1 MKVVLFCGGY
11 GMRMRNGNA
20 SDVPKPMAPVQGRP
34 FLERLLDYWIGQGVQ
49 RAVLAVGYMHET
61 VRKHFGEQYRN
72 CALDY
77 SVEQQPLGTGGAL
90 VQTLP
95 LVQGKT
101 FLVLNGDTY
110 FAVPLSKLTEFH
122 RQHRA
127 EVSLSLFRSE
137 AVSGRPHGLARPV
150 AGPHSCRGNHRQIRR
165 QPAVGRQPPRS
176 PASSPWQGCAA
187 RLPAR
192 VSSLEKDLLP
202 SLLGGLYGC
211 IFDAPFVDI
220 GLPED
225 WRAAANIIT

>member
-1 MKVVLFCGGY
+1 MEAVVLAGGL
-11 GMRMRNGNA
+11 GTRLRA
-20 SDVPKPMAPVQGRP
+20 AVSDVPKPMAPVQGRP
-34 FLERLLDYWIGQGVQ
+34 FLERLLDYWIGQGVR

-61 VRKHFGEQYRN
+61 IRKHFGDQYRG
-72 CALDY
+72 CSLSY

-90 VQTLP
+90 VQALP
-95 LVQGKT
+95 LVQAKT

-110 FAVPLSKLTEFH
+110 FAVPLAALTEFH
-122 RQHRA
+122 RQHQA
-127 EVSLSLFRSE
+127 EVSLSLFRSDNPRYTGISL
-137 AVSGRPHGLARPV
+137 AADGRVTNLSGHG
-150 AGPHSCRGNHRQIRR
+150 
-165 QPAVGRQPPRS
+165 
-176 PASSPWQGCAA
+176 AA
-187 RLPAR
+187 NGGVFMFERAAATRLPQG

>member
-1 MKVVLFCGGY
+1 MEAVVLAGGL
-11 GMRMRNGNA
+11 GTRLRSAVN
-20 SDVPKPMAPVQGRP
+20 DVPKPMAPIQGRP

-61 VRKHFGEQYRN
+61 IRKHFGDKYRD
-72 CALDY
+72 CAITY

-90 VQTLP
+90 VQALS
-95 LVQGKT
+95 LVQAKT

-110 FAVPLSKLTEFH
+110 FAVPLSTLTEFH

-127 EVSLSLFRSE
+127 EVSLSLFRSDNPRYTGISLAADGRVE
-137 AVSGRPHGLARPV
+137 NLSGHGAANGGV
-150 AGPHSCRGNHRQIRR
+150 FMFE
-165 QPAVGRQPPRS
+165 RS
-176 PASSPWQGCAA
+176 VVA
-187 RLPAR
+187 RLPAG

-202 SLLGGLYGC
+202 RLLDGLYGC
-211 IFDAPFVDI
+211 IFDVPFVDI

>member
-1 MKVVLFCGGY
+1 MEAVVLAGGL
-11 GMRMRNGNA
+11 GTRLRSAVN
-20 SDVPKPMAPVQGRP
+20 DVPKPMAPIQGRP

-61 VRKHFGEQYRN
+61 IRKHFGDKYRD
-72 CALDY
+72 CAITY

-90 VQTLP
+90 VQALS
-95 LVQGKT
+95 LVQAKT

-110 FAVPLSKLTEFH
+110 FAVPLSTLTEFH

-127 EVSLSLFRSE
+127 EVSLSLFRSDNPRYTGISLAADGRVE
-137 AVSGRPHGLARPV
+137 NLSGHGAANGGVFMFERSAV
-150 AGPHSCRGNHRQIRR
+150 
-165 QPAVGRQPPRS
+165 
-176 PASSPWQGCAA
+176 A
-187 RLPAR
+187 RLPAG

-202 SLLGGLYGC
+202 RLLDGLYGC
-211 IFDAPFVDI
+211 IFDVPFVDI